1 MRASSCESDDSPV
14 IAVVDDNA
22 CIRETIQDL
31 FTSIGY
37 VAETFR
43 SAEEF
48 IAWRRSSQPGCL
60 ILDVRL
66 PKVSG
71 LQLQR
76 DLSAA
81 GDRIPVVFITGHGD
95 VAMAVQ
101 AIKAGAVDFL
111 LKPFREQDLLEAV
124 QSGLRRDRERR
135 EEQRKLST
143 HLRCYQSL
151 TEREREIM
159 RHVVTGQINKQIAAA
174 TGVSDG
180 TVKIHRA
187 QVMKKMRVASLADL
201 VRVADLLSERG
212 VAVEPCWS

>member
-1 MRASSCESDDSPV
+1 MRRTSESDEATV
-14 IAVVDDNA
+14 VAVVDDNA
-22 CIRETIQDL
+22 CIRETIQTL
-31 FTSIGY
+31 LTSVGY
-37 VAETFR
+37 AAETFR

-48 IAWRRSSQPGCL
+48 LAWRRKSQPGCL

-66 PKVSG
+66 PEISG

-76 DLSAA
+76 DLSAS
-81 GDRIPVVFITGHGD
+81 GDRIPIVFITGHGD

-124 QSGLRRDRERR
+124 QGGLRRDREWR
-135 EEQRKLST
+135 EEQRKLSV
-143 HLRCYQSL
+143 HLHCYQSL

-201 VRVADLLSERG
+201 VRVADLISESG
-212 VAVEPCWS
+212 VSGEPRQI